1 MGEKNNSD
9 DQKERSWGEKARE
22 WFNEATTGRPEKG
35 KLVKTGEEAVKK
47 LKKHKRP

>member
-1 MGEKNNSD
+1 MGEKNNNE
-9 DQKERSWGEKARE
+9 DQKARSWGEKARE

-35 KLVKTGEEAVKK
+35 KQVKTAQGAVKK